1 MLGLITG
8 LQSLLGV
15 LAAPISKAY
24 QAKQTRKAA
33 AESAQAKLKLVGQE
47 KRFDLDLKEAEWEA
61 LAKQQESAS
70 WKDEYVTLII
80 TSPFVLLF
88 LAATA
93 SGYSGDMRYLDAV
106 NLGLES
112 LKSLGVELGELLKI
126 VVLAAVSIK
135 GMGLLRK

>member
-1 MLGLITG
+1 MALLMG
-8 LQSLLGV
+8 LQGLLGALV
-15 LAAPISKAY
+15 APISKAY
-24 QAKQTRKAA
+24 QAKQTRSAA
-33 AESAQAKLKLVGQE
+33 AESAKVKLKLASQE
-47 KRFDLDLKEAEWEA
+47 KHFDLNLKEAEWEA
-61 LAKQQESAS
+61 LAKQQEAAS

-88 LAATA
+88 IAAMV
-93 SGYSGDMRYLDAV
+93 SGYSGDMRYLDAI

>member
-8 LQSLLGV
+8 LQSLLGA

-88 LAATA
+88 LAATC
-93 SGYSGDMRYLDAV
+93 V
-106 NLGLES
+106 
-112 LKSLGVELGELLKI
+112 I
-126 VVLAAVSIK
+126 
-135 GMGLLRK
+135 

>member
-1 MLGLITG
+1 MALLAGIQT
-8 LQSLLGV
+8 LLGV
-15 LAAPISKAY
+15 LVAPVSKAY
-24 QAKQTRKAA
+24 QARQTRKAA
-33 AESAQAKLKLVGQE
+33 AESAQAKLKLAGQE
-47 KRFDLDLKEAEWEA
+47 KQFDLSLKEVEWEA
-61 LAKQQESAS
+61 LAKRQESAS

-88 LAATA
+88 IAAMV

-106 NLGLES
+106 NLGLKS

>member
-1 MLGLITG
+1 MGLITG
-8 LQSLLGV
+8 FQSLLGALV
-15 LAAPISKAY
+15 APISKSY
-24 QAKQTRKAA
+24 QAKQARQAA
-33 AESAQAKLKLVGQE
+33 AESAQAKLKLAGQE
-47 KRFDLDLKEAEWEA
+47 KRFDLNLKEAEWEA
-61 LAKQQESAS
+61 LAKQQEPAS

-88 LAATA
+88 FAAMA
-93 SGYSGDMRYLDAV
+93 SGYSGDMRYLDSV

-112 LKSLGVELGELLKI
+112 LKALGVELGELLKI

>member
-1 MLGLITG
+1 VALITS
-8 LQSLLGV
+8 LQSLLGALV
-15 LAAPISKAY
+15 APISKAY
-24 QAKQTRKAA
+24 QAKQVRSAA
-33 AESAQAKLKLVGQE
+33 AESAKAKLKLVNQE
-47 KRFDLDLKEAEWEA
+47 KRFDLSLKDAEWEA
-61 LAKQQESAS
+61 LAKQQETAS

-88 LAATA
+88 VAAMV

>member
-1 MLGLITG
+1 MVLMVG
-8 LQSLLGV
+8 LQRILGALV
-15 LAAPISKAY
+15 APISKAY
-24 QAKQTRKAA
+24 QSKQVRHAA
-33 AESAQAKLKLVGQE
+33 AESAQAKLKLAGQE
-47 KRFDLDLKEAEWEA
+47 KRFDLNLKEAEWEA
-61 LAKQQESAS
+61 LAKQQESNS

-88 LAATA
+88 MAAMV
-93 SGYSGDMRYLDAV
+93 SGYSGDMRYLDSV